1 MPEYTSIKEI
11 LDVYGTFTGLTSGTS
26 MLPLLHQGKD
36 NIIIVK
42 PIGRLKKYDVAVY
55 VTDYGK
61 YIMHRVVEVHDDHY
75 IITGDNLLAREYVT
89 DDMICGKLVG
99 FYKNGKHYVDCEK
112 SKIYKAYSRIWVA
125 LRPVRPAVIFVRR
138 CVNFAKRFPSR
149 AVRKIKKI
157 LKADK

>member
-1 MPEYTSIKEI
+1 MSEYSSIKEI
-11 LDVYGTFTGLTSGTS
+11 LDKYGTYTGLTVGTS
-26 MLPLLHQGKD
+26 MNPLLHEQKD

-42 PIGRLKKYDVAVY
+42 PDGRLRKYDIALY

-99 FYKNGKHYVDCEK
+99 FYKNGKKYIDCEN
-112 SKIYKAYSRIWVA
+112 SKLYKFYSRVWVA
-125 LRPVRPAVIFVRR
+125 LKPLRPILIFIERGIW
-138 CVNFAKRFPSR
+138 FIKRKVF
-149 AVRKIKKI
+149 KK
-157 LKADK
+157 K